1 MPGKKVCAGG
11 CKRNKIMP
19 FLSRRITGGPACC
32 DTSAANRRVQ
42 ARSRHVGLLYWFTVI
57 EYNGSLM
64 RRKTTKDQDKNR
76 GIEQDARRYIWHPF
90 TQMAD
95 WEKEVPLIIE
105 RGEGVYLYD
114 IHGKRYLDGV
124 SSIWVNLHGHRKTAI
139 DRAVKNQLNKIA
151 HSTLLGLTNVPA
163 IRLAKKLISLAP
175 PGLAKVFFSDNGS
188 TAVEVALKIAFQY
201 WHHLGMPRK
210 TKFVSLVNAYHGDT
224 IGSVSLGG
232 IELFHGLY
240 SPLLFPTHKV
250 GAPYCYRCFLN
261 KTYPECRLAC
271 ADEVEAVLSRHQ
283 DEIAAVVV
291 EPMIQA
297 AAGMLTWPPGYLKQ
311 ICDLCSRYHV
321 LLIADE
327 VFTGF
332 GRTGTMFACEHEGV
346 TPDLMAIAKGLTGG
360 YQPLAATLVTQEI
373 YDAFLG
379 EYRQFKTFFHGHSY
393 TGNQLGCAAALANLE
408 IFKREHVLEKLKPKI
423 EALKKFLMPLKDHP
437 HVAEVRQIGLIAA
450 VELVKDRSTKEAFPL
465 EERWGYRVAREALRR
480 GMIIRPLGNVVPLLP
495 PLSVTIPQLKKMV
508 SILDGSIRAVTEK

>member
-1 MPGKKVCAGG
+1 MNKK
-11 CKRNKIMP
+11 RKIDP
-19 FLSRRITGGPACC
+19 DEIRRIE
-32 DTSAANRRVQ
+32 D
-42 ARSRHVGLLYWFTVI
+42 
-57 EYNGSLM
+57 
-64 RRKTTKDQDKNR
+64 
-76 GIEQDARRYIWHPF
+76 DARRYIWHPF

-95 WEKEVPLIIE
+95 WEKEAPLVIE

-139 DRAVKNQLNKIA
+139 DRAIKRQLDKIA
-151 HSTLLGLTNVPA
+151 HSTLLGLSNVPA

-188 TAVEVALKIAFQY
+188 TALEVALKIAFQY
-201 WHHLGMPRK
+201 WRHLGLPRK

-232 IELFHGLY
+232 MELFHGAY
-240 SPLLFPTHKV
+240 APLLFPTYKI
-250 GAPYCYRCFLN
+250 GAPHCYRCFLN
-261 KTYPECRLAC
+261 KTYPDCRLAC
-271 ADEVEAVLSRHQ
+271 ADSVEAVLENHR
-283 DEIAAVVV
+283 DEIAAVVI
-291 EPMIQA
+291 EPLIQG

-311 ICDLCSRYHV
+311 IRTLCTRYKV

-332 GRTGTMFACEHEGV
+332 GRTGTMFACEQEGV

-360 YQPLAATLVTQEI
+360 YMPLAATLVTQEI
-373 YDAFLG
+373 YNAFLG
-379 EYRQFKTFFHGHSY
+379 EYREFKTFFHGHSY

-408 IFKREHVLEKLKPKI
+408 IFEKERVLEKLKPKI
-423 EALKKFLMPLKDHP
+423 ETLKKSLAPLKNHP
-437 HVAEVRQIGLIAA
+437 HVGEVRQIGLIAA
-450 VELVKDRSTKEAFPL
+450 VELVKDRATKEPYPL
-465 EERWGYRVAREALRR
+465 EEQWGYRVANEAFKR

-495 PLSVTIPQLKKMV
+495 PLSVTVPQLKKMAA
-508 SILDGSIRAVTEK
+508 ILDQSIRTVTKADRTN